1 MKNLPINPRNIL
13 RHELIGQ
20 KTTIICSS
28 DPNMLKKSGAII
40 DETQKT
46 LTIRT
51 EDGKTIITAKKD
63 NTYRIALESG
73 PGIDINGK
81 QLYGRPEERI
91 KKKIQN
97 IRKLV

>member
-1 MKNLPINPRNIL
+1 
-13 RHELIGQ
+13 
-20 KTTIICSS
+20 
-28 DPNMLKKSGAII
+28 MLKKSGTII

-51 EDGKTIITAKKD
+51 EDGKTMITAKKD
-63 NTYRIALESG
+63 NIYRIALKGG
-73 PGIDINGK
+73 PEIDINGK